1 MIVPGLPGQNPAYRR
16 AQPSL
21 FRELPARPIRLIDME
36 EQFISTAEEDERPW
50 AARAECRGEDPA
62 LFFPG
67 PDDDTLAALSIC
79 ARCPVRQ
86 ECLEYAIEAR
96 ERFGIWGGTTERQ
109 RRRMVRRSA

>member
-1 MIVPGLPGQNPAYRR
+1 
-16 AQPSL
+16 
-21 FRELPARPIRLIDME
+21 ME
-36 EQFISTAEEDERPW
+36 EQFISPTEEEDERPW

-67 PDDDTLAALSIC
+67 PDDDTSAALSIC
-79 ARCPVRQ
+79 ARCPVRR

>member
-1 MIVPGLPGQNPAYRR
+1 
-16 AQPSL
+16 
-21 FRELPARPIRLIDME
+21 ME
-36 EQFISTAEEDERPW
+36 EQFIPPEYAEDERPW

-67 PDDDTLAALSIC
+67 SDDDPSVALAVC